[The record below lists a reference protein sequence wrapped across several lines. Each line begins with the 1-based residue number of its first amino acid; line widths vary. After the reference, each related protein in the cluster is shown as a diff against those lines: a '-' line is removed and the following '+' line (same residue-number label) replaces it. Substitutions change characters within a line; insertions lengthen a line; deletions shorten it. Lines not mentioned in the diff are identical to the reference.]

1 MRRNVIQVKI
11 LAGLCLLLLMGC
23 GRISDERR
31 ETRDRYLRRAEA
43 AKNAQDIDGAIALCE
58 KAVQRRPDLALAHR
72 ELGLML
78 DNFRQDYVAAIYHYQ
93 RYLQLRP
100 DSENRAAIEQLI
112 QHCRISFAAQIQES
126 PEEWK
131 NDLRARDLRIQ
142 KLELELSDLR
152 SKNGAPRPEGK
163 ALVETMGGEMSS
175 APAVFATT
183 NAASVQVHIVQV
195 GENLATI
202 STKYYGTPSKWKTI
216 FNANRNRL
224 TDANNLRVG
233 TQISIPQE

>member
-1 MRRNVIQVKI
+1 MRRNVIQVR
-11 LAGLCLLLLMGC
+11 LFAGLCLLLLLGC
-23 GRISDERR
+23 ERISEDRR
-31 ETRDRYLRRAEA
+31 EARDRYLLRAEA

-112 QHCRISFAAQIQES
+112 QHCRISFASQIQES

-131 NDLRARDLRIQ
+131 NHLREREARIQ
-142 KLELELSDLR
+142 KLELEVSDLR
-152 SKNGAPRPEGK
+152 AKTPAALSEKK
-163 ALVETMGGEMSS
+163 ATVETKVVPDQVSS
-175 APAVFATT
+175 SVASTNAPA
-183 NAASVQVHIVQV
+183 VQVHIVQV

-216 FNANRNRL
+216 FNANRERL
-224 TDANNLRVG
+224 SDANNLRVG
-233 TQISIPQE
+233 TQIAIPKE